1 MNTKEILN
9 TEHSMRLPGFEPGT
23 PALSEQ
29 CATGLRHSLII
40 FVQDF
45 KKSILLL
52 FKSYNWNRFTPFKVL
67 F

>member
-29 CATGLRHSLII
+29 CATGLRHSLIT
-40 FVQDF
+40 
-45 KKSILLL
+45 KTS
-52 FKSYNWNRFTPFKVL
+52 
-67 F
+67 